1 MIAGVGI
8 DLVEVDRIRHLYA
21 RYGTRFLSRV
31 FLPEELARPLAHQDP
46 SPSLAAR
53 FAAKEAFVKAF
64 PLPARISEVGL
75 VIQEGKPRLV
85 FRGTLAKT
93 WSESGLKARVSIS
106 HERAMAIAVV
116 VLFRQDLLW
125 DSPPE

>member
-1 MIAGVGI
+1 MIAGVGV

-21 RYGTRFLSRV
+21 RYGTRFLKRI
-31 FLPEELARPLAHQDP
+31 FFPEELARPLAQRDP
-46 SPSLAAR
+46 SPGLAAR

-64 PLPARISEVGL
+64 PLPARITEVGL
-75 VIQEGKPRLV
+75 VIREGKPRLV
-85 FRGTLAKT
+85 FRGPLAKT
-93 WSESGLKARVSIS
+93 WSESGLKAQVSIS

-116 VLFRQDLLW
+116 VLFRQDLLG